1 MVMSLIFHF
10 NENMDVMNMSK
21 SLCDAIRI
29 TSLINASNSMCLKK
43 DDTLQQTMFALLQ
56 GVFCRN
62 RIRVYPF
69 ELTPRISA
77 DHNPHHSMGFSTSQG
92 TIQSNGSYSI

>member
-1 MVMSLIFHF
+1 
-10 NENMDVMNMSK
+10 
-21 SLCDAIRI
+21 
-29 TSLINASNSMCLKK
+29 MCLKK

-92 TIQSNGSYSI
+92 TIQSNGSYSIWSTRPTVSSTGGEPTES